1 MEITEN
7 LNEGLSR
14 SYTLTATAEEV
25 DERVTKK
32 LKEIG
37 LSARIKGFRPGKAP
51 VSVLRSMYGKRTL
64 ANVRIEVVQEGIKDH
79 LAKKDEMPV
88 RQPNVELK
96 NSPDDPDINI
106 EFSYEC
112 TPVIPEVDLSS
123 IRIERPEP
131 VVDEKEVTKA
141 LEGYASAHPIYV
153 ERQSD
158 EGACLE
164 DKVVVS
170 FTATVDEAPV
180 DRLNATDFPAIIGS
194 ETLIPGFEQQLL
206 GAKAGD
212 RRTVEVTIPSNHSD
226 KKIAGKQ
233 ALFDCEISA
242 VSCPQ
247 TREIDQ
253 ELAGLLGFASLD
265 EMKESVREN
274 LKVDSE
280 VIAEQ
285 IAKARLLEELVQRLD
300 FELPPIV
307 LKDEVDRIRQA
318 LEQPQAGEQPEEP
331 TGDDEDQNARGVGQ
345 ENGETGNPT
354 GNEANP
360 EQVAGGEESPDSPG
374 DPDGNSRE
382 SDDELHRI
390 ATRRLRTAFL
400 FTQIAK
406 EQGISVSEGDM
417 YKEYCTNYRPVA
429 LKVWKDQMM
438 PNQQWRD
445 TWYGVCLEKKV
456 ADWVLTQVNVTEKS
470 ASLDEIATMSR
481 ALES

>member
-1 MEITEN
+1 MRTRFT
-7 LNEGLSR
+7 LKGRTTKGLAWKTR
-14 SYTLTATAEEV
+14 SSSASLQRSTRFRSIVSTL
-25 DERVTKK
+25 
-32 LKEIG
+32 
-37 LSARIKGFRPGKAP
+37 RISPRSSDPKHSFR
-51 VSVLRSMYGKRTL
+51 
-64 ANVRIEVVQEGIKDH
+64 D
-79 LAKKDEMPV
+79 
-88 RQPNVELK
+88 
-96 NSPDDPDINI
+96 
-106 EFSYEC
+106 
-112 TPVIPEVDLSS
+112 SS
-123 IRIERPEP
+123 SSSWGQRR
-131 VVDEKEVTKA
+131 
-141 LEGYASAHPIYV
+141 
-153 ERQSD
+153 
-158 EGACLE
+158 
-164 DKVVVS
+164 
-170 FTATVDEAPV
+170 
-180 DRLNATDFPAIIGS
+180 
-194 ETLIPGFEQQLL
+194 
-206 GAKAGD
+206 GD

-253 ELAGLLGFASLD
+253 ELAGLIGFASLD

-382 SDDELHRI
+382 SDDELHWI

-456 ADWVLTQVNVTEKS
+456 ADWVLTQVNVTEKKCEPRRNRGYVAGARVMKFS
-470 ASLDEIATMSR
+470 AGLP
-481 ALES
+481 